1 MNTRTPDKDALTAAI
16 AWLRARHGEIMAAER
31 EALAL
36 MEAGDIPGYTAKMH
50 AKAESLASL
59 AQDAVPQL
67 AALPEPLR
75 DRLAAGLKR
84 FSQSAGMALRLDSVF
99 YMSALLYPDE
109 HKPDEPD
116 NLALFIDRLEAQGQN
131 FA

>member
-1 MNTRTPDKDALTAAI
+1 MNMQTPDQAPLTAVI
-16 AWLRARHGEIMAAER
+16 AWLRTRHGEIMAAER
-31 EALAL
+31 EALAR
-36 MEAGDIPGYTAKMH
+36 MEAGDIPAYTAKMH
-50 AKAESLASL
+50 AKAESLAAL
-59 AQDAVPQL
+59 ARDAAPRL

-75 DRLAAGLKR
+75 DRLAAALKR

-109 HKPDEPD
+109 HKPGEPD